1 MLGYHFWSAVGDLR
15 VASRFFH
22 DNVRLTVCFVEA
34 SVDVTNN
41 KWLLHTSSALIDW
54 IEKPDPT
61 GNYIHA
67 YYYPLKFGDSD
78 GDNQDIERDRTFD
91 TVGSINY
98 GGGKFPIYQ

>member
-1 MLGYHFWSAVGDLR
+1 MCIRDRCNANKIEL
-15 VASRFFH
+15 
-22 DNVRLTVCFVEA
+22 NTCFVEA

-41 KWLLHTSSALIDW
+41 KWLLHTASALIDW

-67 YYYPLKFGDSD
+67 QYYPLFFDDSD
-78 GDNQDIERDRTFD
+78 GDKQDIERDRTFD